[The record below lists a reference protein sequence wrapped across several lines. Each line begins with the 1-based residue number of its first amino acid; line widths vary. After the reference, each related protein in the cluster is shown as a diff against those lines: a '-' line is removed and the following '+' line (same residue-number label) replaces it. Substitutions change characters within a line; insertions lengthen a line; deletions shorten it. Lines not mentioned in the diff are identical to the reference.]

1 MPKKCAL
8 FIDCENIPSYFLPQI
23 LEKLKNNYKL
33 KIKKAYADWSL
44 SNSYSQEL
52 LDKAGLEP
60 VQVFHRNHK
69 NSVDIKLCLD
79 ALELSYESKI
89 KVFVIVTDNS
99 DFRHLVH
106 KLTKRNIK
114 ILGFG
119 TDKAANSCK
128 NIYHKFYLLKNLK
141 TPVNNENKNKQNMAN
156 INSTAKSTQSKNQT
170 KKPNALQALL
180 DKYKSHITP
189 LNRTLDE
196 ILQEIILAMSCK
208 NNEYINANQ
217 IIECV
222 RKNGNKEWKI
232 KSTGFSGW
240 AKLLKNTSDIFLHR
254 YAGKKKILQI
264 KLSDKVRQ
272 AVLAKS

>member
-8 FIDCENIPSYFLPQI
+8 FIDCENIPGYFLPQI

-44 SNSYSQEL
+44 PSSWSHEL
-52 LDKAGLEP
+52 LDIAGLEP
-60 VQVFHRNHK
+60 IQVFHRNHK
-69 NSVDIKLCLD
+69 NSVDIKICLD

-89 KVFVIVTDNS
+89 KVFAVVTDDS

-106 KLTKRNIK
+106 KLASKNLK
-114 ILGFG
+114 VLGFG
-119 TDKAANSCK
+119 TDKTPSDYRGV
-128 NIYHKFYLLKNLK
+128 YHNFYLLKKAK
-141 TPVNNENKNKQNMAN
+141 TPANNENKSKQNISTN
-156 INSTAKSTQSKNQT
+156 KTAKNTQNPA

-180 DKYKSHITP
+180 DKYKSQKAP

-196 ILQEIILAMSCK
+196 VLQEIILAMPC
-208 NNEYINANQ
+208 NNEYIGANQ
-217 IIECV
+217 ITENV

-232 KSTGFSGW
+232 KYTGFSGW

-254 YAGKKKILQI
+254 YAGEKKILQI
-264 KLSDKVRQ
+264 KLSDKIKQ
-272 AVLAKS
+272 AILEKS

>member
-8 FIDCENIPSYFLPQI
+8 FIDCENIPGYFLPQI

-89 KVFVIVTDNS
+89 KVFVIVTDDS

-141 TPVNNENKNKQNMAN
+141 TPVNSENKSKQNISTN
-156 INSTAKSTQSKNQT
+156 KTAKSTQNPA

-180 DKYKSHITP
+180 DKYKSQKAP

-196 ILQEIILAMSCK
+196 VLREIILAMPC
-208 NNEYINANQ
+208 NNEYIGANQ
-217 IIECV
+217 ITENV

-232 KSTGFSGW
+232 KYTGFSGW

-254 YAGKKKILQI
+254 YTGEKKILQI
-264 KLSDKVRQ
+264 KLSDKIKQ
-272 AVLAKS
+272 AILEKS